1 MQVQIPLSPGMVSN
15 DDTNLC
21 DKSVV
26 GEELFGIDF
35 AIIYI
40 SHIAYLFVCVFVCV
54 CVREIKR
61 GYSLLLSVL
70 KQFHKMKCG
79 ITAGLA
85 AVIVLYCIATC
96 LRFRL

>member
-1 MQVQIPLSPGMVSN
+1 MSPGMVSN

-21 DKSVV
+21 NRSVV
-26 GEELFGIDF
+26 GEELFGSDF
-35 AIIYI
+35 AIMCI
-40 SHIAYLFVCVFVCV
+40 SHIACLFLCV
-54 CVREIKR
+54 CEIKR

-85 AVIVLYCIATC
+85 AVIVLYCTATC
-96 LRFRL
+96 LCFRL